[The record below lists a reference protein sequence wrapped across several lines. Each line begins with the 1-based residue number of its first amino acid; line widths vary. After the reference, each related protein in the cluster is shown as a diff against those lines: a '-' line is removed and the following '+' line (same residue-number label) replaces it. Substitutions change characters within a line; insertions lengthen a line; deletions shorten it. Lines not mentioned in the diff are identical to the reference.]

1 MARAPL
7 KISDTILHEIIPPS
21 PSKSQRRKI
30 QIAEAAIQTYVEEGV
45 EDASFEHIAAICK
58 VSRPLIQ
65 HYFKDK
71 DELFYFVAHYIRA
84 NSQDFVVKALLEHK
98 NPVDQLGAYV
108 AASFDWAEQFPAH
121 AKVWILFFYYCSIRE
136 KYRQAHSELSFMA
149 QDRISHIIQNG
160 IREKKF
166 RCADPAH
173 AAKMIQSLI
182 AGSLLM
188 LSTEKGGQ
196 TAKVL
201 RDTKKY
207 ASTIAGLI

>member
-1 MARAPL
+1 MPRAPL
-7 KISDTILHEIIPPS
+7 KISDTILHEIIPPR

-30 QIAEAAIQTYVEEGV
+30 QMAEAAIQVYVEHGV
-45 EDASFEHIAAICK
+45 EEASFERIAAICK

-65 HYFKDK
+65 HYFSDK

-84 NSQDFVVKALLEHK
+84 NSQDFVVRALLEAK
-98 NPVDQLGAYV
+98 NPVEQLGAYV
-108 AASFDWAEQFPAH
+108 ESSFDWAARFPTH

-149 QDRISHIIQNG
+149 QDRIAHIIQNG
-160 IREKKF
+160 ISEKKF
-166 RCADPAH
+166 RCSDPPH

-201 RDTKKY
+201 KDTKRY
-207 ASTIAGLI
+207 AYDMAGLI